1 MADLSSDNYYK
12 ILGINKTANEKTIKK
27 AYRKLAV
34 KYHPDKNQNDPKAA
48 EVFKKINQAY
58 SILSNKEKRNQY
70 DTFGETSD
78 RTSLSQEQAQQM
90 FSSFFGS
97 SGFPFMGVSNKFPQN
112 VSFSFSQQ
120 GFPQGFQKGFQQG
133 FPQGFQQR
141 FQHGFPQQGFT
152 TVDSIPKKFTRQ
164 KSFYGQKDFEKNLYY
179 LKKNSQVIVKNLKKN
194 PTYNNRVGL
203 IHSYDIK
210 KKRYRVKLND
220 KEYLSLLVDNLQQ
233 IQLVRIKGL
242 TKKTEL
248 NNQIGR
254 VVGFNNNRYLV
265 LLKSKQAIAL
275 KKNNVRIQN
284 EALVKICNLTQNKE
298 LNNFWALVK
307 DYNPSQGKYTV
318 QTENNKMLK
327 IKENN
332 LQI

>member
-1 MADLSSDNYYK
+1 MADLNSDNYYK

-34 KYHPDKNQNDPKAA
+34 KYHPDKNKNDPKAA

-58 SILSNKEKRNQY
+58 SILSNKEKRDQY

-97 SGFPFMGVSNKFPQN
+97 SGFPFMGVSNKFTQN

-120 GFPQGFQKGFQQG
+120 GF
-133 FPQGFQQR
+133 
-141 FQHGFPQQGFT
+141 QQGFT
-152 TVDSIPKKFTRQ
+152 TVESIPKKFTRQ

-179 LKKNSQVIVKNLKKN
+179 LKKNSQVIVKKLKKN

-203 IHSYDIK
+203 IHSYDSK

-265 LLKSKQAIAL
+265 LLESKQAIAL

-284 EALVKICNLTQNKE
+284 EALVKICNLIQNKE

-318 QTENNKMLK
+318 KTENNKMLK
-327 IKENN
+327 INENN